1 MVAWSSVGA
10 DLPEEGVPP
19 LTPRDVAGAVERAVY
34 SSPSFGQL
42 DDGTRA
48 DIAGSLAAVTSYL
61 RADPHAAALGVP
73 MSRQL
78 APDLSALRRTD
89 TPAPVSGDAQGPRAP
104 AGPAAASSSPVGR
117 VGEVARSTLDAID
130 FPSFVSGLIQGTFQA
145 IVDSSIQQMQAYA
158 EMLKQVAGTVD
169 QFMSENVSDGQARDY
184 LADRYGDV
192 LSKDTSGRQPK
203 LGVNKSATGNELPS
217 FFNDLGFSAPE
228 DLSDDTVEDV
238 VVPAARRSLAEQ
250 RQQTLATMVMMGINR
265 VVVSDG
271 QITAKLVFHVD
282 ASETTEVRFDQTKT
296 TVGSMAKTGGTSP
309 FSAQA
314 IMVNTTNV
322 NAQSDINV
330 RTDLTGEVTVRF
342 RSETFPL
349 ERFADSYAIQLINS
363 NAKVPPPAAPAAPA
377 VVQGSVVPTPTVTSA
392 PATPAPAPGVAQS
405 YAGPLSHDQGDP
417 WSPER

>member
-1 MVAWSSVGA
+1 MVDPVG
-10 DLPEEGVPP
+10 GVDP
-19 LTPRDVAGAVERAVY
+19 LTPKDVAGAVERAVY
-34 SSPSFGQL
+34 ASPSFGQL
-42 DDGTRA
+42 DDVTRS
-48 DIAGSLAAVTSYL
+48 DIAQSLAAVTRYL
-61 RADPHAAALGVP
+61 RSDPVSHGLGDP
-73 MSRQL
+73 MARQL
-78 APDLSALRRTD
+78 APDLSSLRRGD
-89 TPAPVSGDAQGPRAP
+89 SSVPAPPPAETRSAP
-104 AGPAAASSSPVGR
+104 APSNGSGGGPVGR

-130 FPSFVSGLIQGTFQA
+130 FPNFVSGLIQGTFQA

-192 LSKDTSGRQPK
+192 LTRDSSSGAPK
-203 LGVNKSATGNELPS
+203 LGVNPQARSSELPS
-217 FFNDLGFSAPE
+217 FFNDLGFAAAE

-271 QITAKLVFHVD
+271 EITAKLVFHVD

-296 TVGSMAKTGGTSP
+296 TVGSMAKTAGTSP

-314 IMVNTTNV
+314 ILVNTTNV

-330 RTDLTGEVTVRF
+330 RTDLTGQVTVRF

-363 NAKVPPPAAPAAPA
+363 NAKVPPPPAPAPAAPVVVPGSVVPPGPPAPAPPVATPPAAPA
-377 VVQGSVVPTPTVTSA
+377 VG
-392 PATPAPAPGVAQS
+392 QS
-405 YAGPLSHDQGDP
+405 LANQGDP
-417 WSPER
+417 WSPGS

>member
-1 MVAWSSVGA
+1 MA
-10 DLPEEGVPP
+10 DPAGGPEP
-19 LTPRDVAGAVERAVY
+19 LTPKDVAGAVERAVY
-34 SSPSFGQL
+34 ASPSFAQL

-48 DIAGSLAAVTSYL
+48 DIAQSLAAVTRYL
-61 RADPHAAALGVP
+61 RADPWAQGLGDP
-73 MSRQL
+73 MARQL
-78 APDLSALRRTD
+78 APDLSSLRRNGSP
-89 TPAPVSGDAQGPRAP
+89 PAPAPETGSAPAP
-104 AGPAAASSSPVGR
+104 AGSGAGSGPVGR
-117 VGEVARSTLDAID
+117 VGEVARATLDAID
-130 FPSFVSGLIQGTFQA
+130 FPNFVSGLIQGTFQA

-169 QFMSENVSDGQARDY
+169 QFMAENVSDGQARDY

-192 LSKDTSGRQPK
+192 LTRDSSGGTPK
-203 LGVNKSATGNELPS
+203 LGVNRQAQGSELPA
-217 FFNDLGFSAPE
+217 FFNDLGFAAPE

-271 QITAKLVFHVD
+271 EITAKLVFHVD

-296 TVGSMAKTGGTSP
+296 TVGSMAKTAGTSP

-314 IMVNTTNV
+314 ILVNTTNV

-330 RTDLTGEVTVRF
+330 RTDLTGQVTVRF

-363 NAKVPPPAAPAAPA
+363 NAKVPPPAAAAPAPAPTVVPGTVVPPAVPAPAPPATAPAAPA
-377 VVQGSVVPTPTVTSA
+377 
-392 PATPAPAPGVAQS
+392 
-405 YAGPLSHDQGDP
+405 AGQSHDVQGDP
-417 WSPER
+417 WAPGG